1 MRKTLRLTICLI
13 ILLFLLTGCRDVLSD
28 DRPFT
33 GIPGDSQ
40 ITTTSVTTG
49 DSMVCG
55 ECADEGKEGRC
66 EHKMPA
72 SVPAAS
78 LPCSEPEEV
87 LTTRPK
93 KTGRTKATEPPVTTT
108 LPKTTQPKTTQS
120 KTTQPKTT
128 QPKTTQTKPATSQ
141 AQTTTKAAET
151 TTTGSTATESVAFYN
166 ESYEHQVVA
175 LVNAER
181 AAAGLS
187 PLEMNKSLWDSA
199 RVRAEEITRVW
210 GHKRPDGRRFATAIK
225 INYCGAGENIAAG
238 QSTPERVVRSWM
250 DSPSHR
256 DNILNP
262 NFKWIGVGCY
272 YDYSCQYKTYWSQL
286 FVAP

>member
-1 MRKTLRLTICLI
+1 MRKILRFALLLV
-13 ILLFLLTGCRDVLSD
+13 ILLSLLTGCRDVLSD

-33 GIPGDSQ
+33 GIPEESQ
-40 ITTTSVTTG
+40 PRTTSSTTG

-55 ECADEGKEGRC
+55 ECADEGQKGQC
-66 EHKMPA
+66 EHVIPA

-78 LPCSEPEEV
+78 LPCGEPEEA

-93 KTGRTKATEPPVTTT
+93 KSGRTKTTDPPAETTSPKT
-108 LPKTTQPKTTQS
+108 TKPKTTQPTKATQAA
-120 KTTQPKTT
+120 
-128 QPKTTQTKPATSQ
+128 PATSQ
-141 AQTTTKAAET
+141 VKTTTKAAET
-151 TTTGSTATESVAFYN
+151 TTTGSTVKEPAAFYN

-210 GHKRPDGRRFATAIK
+210 GHKRPDGKRFATAIK

-238 QSTPERVVRSWM
+238 QSKPESVVRSWM
-250 DSPSHR
+250 ASPSHR

-262 NFKWIGVGCY
+262 NYKWIGVACY
-272 YDYSCQYKTYWSQL
+272 YDYSCQYKTYWCQL
-286 FVAP
+286 FVTP